1 MFVLF
6 TAWGYDVTGLELA
19 SVIFALLGIGLGIR
33 GTRWAWP
40 FYFLGSFLYA
50 WLFVEFDLLASAA
63 LQVVFMVA
71 ALWGWFGWG
80 AEGVRQP
87 NQLTNRTRLVI
98 AIGMIAAWLLTAP
111 LLQAIG
117 GVATWPDAFIFVG
130 SLVAQVLM
138 VREYVEAWPLWM
150 IVNFVG
156 VAHYANQGLWF
167 TSLFYGVLIV
177 MAVIGWRE
185 WSDRRAKS
193 LAAQSPVTVA
203 S

>member
-6 TAWGYDVTGLELA
+6 SAWGYDVTGLEFA
-19 SVIFALLGIGLGIR
+19 SVILAVLGIGLGIR

-40 FYFLGSFLYA
+40 FYFLASLLYA
-50 WLFVEFDLLASAA
+50 WLFLEFDLLASAA

-71 ALWGWFGWG
+71 AVWGWFGWG
-80 AEGVRQP
+80 AEGVREP
-87 NQLTNRTRLVI
+87 NQLAARTRLLV
-98 AIGMIAAWLLTAP
+98 AVGMIVAWLLTAP

-117 GVATWPDAFIFVG
+117 GAATWPDAFILIG

-150 IVNFVG
+150 VVNFVG
-156 VAHYANQGLWF
+156 VVHYANQGLWF
-167 TSLFYGVLIV
+167 TSLFYGLLIV
-177 MAVIGWRE
+177 MAAIGWRE
-185 WSDRRAKS
+185 WSARRANA
-193 LAAQSPVTVA
+193 LAAGAGRVSV